1 MIVTNR
7 HENGILVLTLSDNR
21 LDAANTP
28 QFRELMFEQ
37 IGNGASRIVLDMDQ
51 VQFVDSSGLGGLVSI
66 LKKIGPIGDLVL
78 AGVAPNVLKTFKLTR
93 MDRVFSIA
101 PDIESAIQQLKD

>member
-1 MIVTNR
+1 MIKTDL
-7 HENGILVLTLSDNR
+7 HEDGILILTLTENR

-28 QFRELMFEQ
+28 QFRELVIEQ
-37 IGNGASRIVLDMDQ
+37 LKNGLSRIVLNMHT

-66 LKKIGPIGDLVL
+66 LKRIGPVGDLVL
-78 AGVAPNVLKTFKLTR
+78 VGLAPNVLKTFTLTR

-101 PDIESAIQQLKD
+101 PDVDAALKQLQD

>member
-1 MIVTNR
+1 MIKTDL
-7 HENGILVLTLSDNR
+7 HEDGILILTLTENR

-28 QFRELMFEQ
+28 QFRELVIEQ
-37 IGNGASRIVLDMDQ
+37 LKNGLSRIVLNMHT

-66 LKKIGPIGDLVL
+66 LKRIGPMGDLVL
-78 AGVAPNVLKTFKLTR
+78 VGLAPNVLKTFTLTR

-101 PDIESAIQQLKD
+101 PDVDAALKQLQD